1 MIIQR
6 GDIMTDNK
14 LARKNI
20 WMSKQI
26 ASWYE
31 DESKKTGM
39 TQSSIMVMALSSY
52 IDQRKTFDM
61 MDLARQQLILN
72 SQTPE

>member
-1 MIIQR
+1 MENVKI
-6 GDIMTDNK
+6 DKEK
-14 LARKNI
+14 LTRKNI

-31 DESKKTGM
+31 EESTKTGM

-52 IDQRKTFDM
+52 IDQRKGFEM
-61 MDLARQQLILN
+61 MEVIKQQALIIDSQN
-72 SQTPE
+72 SKE